1 VNLIVLGLDG
11 EGKVDYV
18 NPYFLTL
25 AGYTRDEV
33 VGRDWFEFIPKTQRE
48 SMRGVFREL
57 LERELHPHYENPIV
71 TKAGV
76 ERMIAWHNTA
86 LRDEQGRPT
95 GTLSIGADITD
106 RKRSEEI
113 IRHLTLAVEQ
123 SPAGVVITD
132 TAGTIQ
138 YVNRKFTELTG
149 FSAAEALGKNPRIF
163 KSGNTST
170 EVYRELWGKITAGE
184 EWRGVMQ
191 NRRKDGSLWWNAAT
205 VSPMRDVDGNVT
217 HFLAIQQDVT
227 QQRQL
232 EDQLRQAQK
241 MEAVG
246 RLAGGVAHDFNNLLT
261 VISSYSELLLDDLP
275 AADQARRDDLGQI
288 TKAAA
293 DASALTRQLLAFSRQ
308 QVLEAK
314 VLDLNAIVSGAGKML
329 QRVIGEDITL
339 ALVLAPKL
347 GWVKADPGQV
357 EQVIMNLAVNARD
370 AMPDGGKLTIETTN
384 TELDAGYIGEH
395 GPVAPGSYVRLVVSD
410 TGVGMD
416 DETRRRIFEP
426 FFTTKEQGKG
436 TGLGLATVYGI
447 VKQSGGFVWVYSE
460 PGKGAAFKIYLPQVV
475 QSEDVERGAET
486 LPPPAKGTE
495 TVLLAEDAA
504 SVRAVT
510 RQILERQGYTVL
522 EAPSGRAA
530 VDIAAKRR
538 GGIHLLL
545 TDVVM
550 PEMSGRQLADQLA
563 ELRPEIKVLFISGYT
578 DDSVVRHGVLEA
590 GVAYLQKPFTPD
602 SLARKVREVL
612 DRER

>member
-1 VNLIVLGLDG
+1 
-11 EGKVDYV
+11 
-18 NPYFLTL
+18 
-25 AGYTRDEV
+25 
-33 VGRDWFEFIPKTQRE
+33 
-48 SMRGVFREL
+48 
-57 LERELHPHYENPIV
+57 
-71 TKAGV
+71 
-76 ERMIAWHNTA
+76 
-86 LRDEQGRPT
+86 
-95 GTLSIGADITD
+95 
-106 RKRSEEI
+106 
-113 IRHLTLAVEQ
+113 
-123 SPAGVVITD
+123 
-132 TAGTIQ
+132 
-138 YVNRKFTELTG
+138 
-149 FSAAEALGKNPRIF
+149 
-163 KSGNTST
+163 
-170 EVYRELWGKITAGE
+170 
-184 EWRGVMQ
+184 
-191 NRRKDGSLWWNAAT
+191 
-205 VSPMRDVDGNVT
+205 
-217 HFLAIQQDVT
+217 
-227 QQRQL
+227 
-232 EDQLRQAQK
+232 
-241 MEAVG
+241 
-246 RLAGGVAHDFNNLLT
+246 
-261 VISSYSELLLDDLP
+261 
-275 AADQARRDDLGQI
+275 
-288 TKAAA
+288 
-293 DASALTRQLLAFSRQ
+293 
-308 QVLEAK
+308 
-314 VLDLNAIVSGAGKML
+314 
-329 QRVIGEDITL
+329 
-339 ALVLAPKL
+339 
-347 GWVKADPGQV
+347 VKADPGQV

-475 QSEDVERGAET
+475 QSEGVERGAET